1 MDKYINTPATT
12 NASHISDH
20 LDPMGSMSPEKS
32 FAVPTENRDLLSQMK
47 NVRNQGVSLKTPRP
61 DLRDPL
67 RLMPNGNRVRSEFTP
82 LMHSATKKNMAR
94 RLSGRKASATPSF
107 LREGRTPGPRIS
119 DLSQLGTEHTSS
131 SAGAIDNTPM
141 PQQISS
147 SAQSTPLAQLPG
159 RDAAGL
165 VNDGNMMT
173 LREQESIIDKIEKE
187 NFGLKMKIH
196 FLEEALSKRGGD
208 FNHAALKENTDLKVN
223 KITMQR
229 ELHKFKKHIAQAEKD
244 AEVYRLQLEEFKER
258 IRRKQVDESIRIEL
272 ESLRSEVKTKD
283 KEIQRFHSDKD
294 RAEDQEN
301 STLKK
306 LRDEIEDLQ
315 AEIREKDRAVD
326 ERDDQIDTLKAQASK
341 ESSNVAEVEDEL
353 ESARQEIDDLKENLE
368 RAKAEANEAK
378 EAQEDATDDKRRAE
392 EDLDE
397 LRDEMANKSF
407 TTKGLSRQLEDKAN
421 KLEDD
426 FHDLQERHDLLKAE
440 VAQTSESE
448 RQLRD
453 RVRDLE
459 REGTSD
465 HRKLQQDLELSH
477 QQRDTSERKLIN
489 MTKQL
494 DTTERELQ
502 IKTEEKD
509 LLQTRHDALT
519 KESAELQKDL
529 SKSRK
534 AIQDLENSLDDERQR
549 AAQNDNILRS
559 QHKHEVDLVNE
570 QIDQLHREVN
580 SKEREHAGDLEEW
593 EAQRRTLE
601 ATSQRAEEKASGLQ
615 RTVDRLQE
623 SQGTLNGREMKLQAA
638 LESEKQRHQQ
648 EEKVL
653 SMQIEELQQD
663 LANKR
668 SASDG
673 SRLELNNAKE
683 ELRISIRDQ
692 AALKEKVAELEEE
705 IEVLQADI
713 EQEHDFAEKQQQ
725 KYSSNSD
732 AQFQKVRQE
741 KQSLQDE
748 LSKVRSE
755 LQNANLALDMSEKER
770 DDMEARLQSAQT
782 KSNDDT
788 FNVDQEKRELKR
800 LKVKLE
806 KDIARLT
813 SERDNLQEA
822 NQGLEDEINA
832 ELERAS
838 SEENKLNTEI
848 DSLRNQKTTHSDNK
862 ERELTSAKNKVVRL
876 ESRIKELEDMLDN
889 QSRAA
894 ASPGVDVSGLRH
906 DLSEARKSETAATK
920 RETDLKSAN
929 RDLKMQINGLER
941 DLHEARLAQYKA
953 KSPSASPPPS
963 HSKELAKLR
972 QDLVDAQAEV
982 KVLGNENRDLKRA
995 ARRTASEDEGLTTLQ
1010 AQLRARTTEIDS
1022 LNTKIAEQNDLVDDL
1037 QKQLDSHRD
1046 SKNDTQRTSAEIRK
1060 RDRHINDLKTKIN
1073 RLQEEQAELNDVSMR
1088 LSTRDSEAREMKQ
1101 HLRRLRDE
1109 RSLANK
1115 KAEAVENELEIL
1127 QSKYENMLERL
1138 SSGNSS
1144 KDEIR
1149 AKEMKGLIKEIMW
1162 LKAKCRR
1169 EERLRKDLAWSKALL
1184 DQNEAMRAEWYVSKN
1199 HFSQTS
1205 TDIFTATRLIS
1216 AF

>member
-1 MDKYINTPATT
+1 MDNYINTPDKTD
-12 NASHISDH
+12 ASHITDR
-20 LDPMGSMSPEKS
+20 LDRMGNMSPEKS
-32 FAVPTENRDLLSQMK
+32 FHVPNENRDILGQMK
-47 NVRNQGVSLKTPRP
+47 NIRNQGASLKTPRA

-94 RLSGRKASATPSF
+94 RLSGRKSSATPSF
-107 LREGRTPGPRIS
+107 LRGGRTPGPRIS

-131 SAGAIDNTPM
+131 SAGAMDSTPM
-141 PQQISS
+141 PQQIRS

-272 ESLRSEVKTKD
+272 ESLRSEVKI
-283 KEIQRFHSDKD
+283 KEKVIQRFESDKG

-301 STLKK
+301 STMKK
-306 LRDEIEDLQ
+306 LREEIEDLQ
-315 AEIREKDRAVD
+315 AELREKDRAVD
-326 ERDDQIDTLKAQASK
+326 DRDDQIDTLKANASK
-341 ESSNVAEVEDEL
+341 ESNSAAEVEDEL
-353 ESARQEIDDLKENLE
+353 ESARQEIDDLKQNLE
-368 RAKAEANEAK
+368 RANSEAQEAK
-378 EAQEDATDDKRRAE
+378 EAQEDAADEKRRAE

-426 FHDLQERHDLLKAE
+426 FHDLQDRHDSLKNE
-440 VAQTSESE
+440 LAQKSDSE

-453 RVRDLE
+453 KVRDLE
-459 REGTSD
+459 REGTFD
-465 HRKLQQDLELSH
+465 HRKLQQDLELSQ
-477 QQRDTSERKLIN
+477 QQRDTYERKLTN

-494 DTTERELQ
+494 ETTERELQ
-502 IKTEEKD
+502 IKVEEKD

-519 KESAELQKDL
+519 KESSELQKDL
-529 SKSRK
+529 AKSRK

-559 QHKHEVDLVNE
+559 QHKQEIDHVNE
-570 QIDQLHREVN
+570 QIDQLHRDVN
-580 SKEREHAGDLEEW
+580 SKERDYAGDLEEW

-601 ATSQRAEEKASGLQ
+601 AGSQRAEEKGRGLQ

-638 LESEKQRHQQ
+638 LESENHRHQQ

-653 SMQIEELQQD
+653 FKQIEELQQD

-725 KYSSNSD
+725 KYSANAD
-732 AQFQKVRQE
+732 VQVQKMRQD
-741 KQSLQDE
+741 KQSLQEE

-755 LQNANLALDMSEKER
+755 LQNANMALELSDKER
-770 DDMEARLQSAQT
+770 DDMEAKLQHAQT

-813 SERDNLQEA
+813 TERDGLQEA
-822 NQGLEDEINA
+822 NQALDDEINA

-838 SEENKLNTEI
+838 SEENRLNSEI
-848 DSLRNQKTTHSDNK
+848 DSLRNQKMSNNDSR

-876 ESRIKELEDMLDN
+876 EARIKDLEDMLEN
-889 QSRAA
+889 QSRVV
-894 ASPGVDVSGLRH
+894 ASPGGDVSGLKH
-906 DLSEARKSETAATK
+906 DLSEARKNETAATK
-920 RETDLKSAN
+920 RETDLKASN
-929 RDLKMQINGLER
+929 RDLKMHVNELER

-982 KVLGNENRDLKRA
+982 KVLSSENRDLKRV
-995 ARRTASEDEGLTTLQ
+995 ARRATSDDEGVATLQ
-1010 AQLRARTTEIDS
+1010 AQLRSRASEIES
-1022 LNTKIAEQNDLVDDL
+1022 LNVRIAEQNDLVGDL
-1037 QKQLDSHRD
+1037 EEQVNQVQG
-1046 SKNDTQRTSAEIRK
+1046 SKDDTQRTSAEIRK

-1073 RLQEEQAELNDVSMR
+1073 RLREEQAELNDVSMR

-1109 RSLANK
+1109 RSSANK
-1115 KAEAVENELEIL
+1115 KAESVENELEVL
-1127 QSKYENMLERL
+1127 QGKYEDMLERL
-1138 SSGNSS
+1138 TSGKSS

-1184 DQNEAMRAEWYVSKN
+1184 NQNEAMRAEW
-1199 HFSQTS
+1199 
-1205 TDIFTATRLIS
+1205 
-1216 AF
+1216 